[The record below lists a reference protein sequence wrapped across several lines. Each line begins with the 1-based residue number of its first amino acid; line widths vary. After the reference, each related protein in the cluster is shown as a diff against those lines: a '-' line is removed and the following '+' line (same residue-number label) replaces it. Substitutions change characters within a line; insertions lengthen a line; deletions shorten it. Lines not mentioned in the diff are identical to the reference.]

1 MSLTQRLGFTKTPL
15 FLVDGSAY
23 IYRGYHAFRDMS
35 RSDGFPTSALFMIF
49 RLLFKLLKEQEPRH
63 LVFFLDGKGP
73 TFRSNIYA
81 AYKANREAM
90 PEPLARQIEPLRQGL
105 ALLGVPV
112 IVPQGA
118 EADDGIA
125 SLAARFSPRLPVV
138 IVGADKDL
146 KQCLSEQVALYDPS
160 GKAERLT
167 TLADF
172 TAECG
177 IAPASW
183 PDLQALVGDASD
195 NIPGIPG
202 IGPKTAL
209 DILRRLPSLEAVREG
224 LDSIKPTVRAKI
236 EPALAELLT
245 YRELTRLRTD
255 ILPDTVLADTALSAP
270 DRPSLQAFLEAYE
283 FRTLA
288 REIPGQPPQAPP
300 RKGPAPAARLS
311 LFDTPATSPAPGAS
325 PQADASATAGAAGQS
340 DASDS
345 QVAPPPPTAEPPVV
359 ALADLPDP
367 TGCALAL
374 VPLADAFSLSFGP
387 DQYRVQT
394 TPAAL
399 AAFLAPAKRVAVPSV
414 KSMLAA
420 DAAYAALPL
429 PLWFDLGLAAYLLNP
444 ESRSYG
450 FERLRDSLFS
460 DLSVDASAIAPTDNA
475 RAAALLADIL
485 AARLETA
492 GLTRLVADLELPLI
506 PVLLAMEQAGIGI
519 DRDAF
524 AAFAAEVGT
533 RLAALEADIAA
544 LAGKPFNPR
553 SSQQLGEILYT
564 DLGLKSHGKTPG
576 GAASTSQEALERLA
590 GVHPLVDRILEFR
603 KLEKLRSTY
612 LGPLPTLADAAG
624 RLHTTLNNMATAT
637 GRLSSS
643 NPNLQNIPIRGE
655 FGRRMRDCFIAAPG
669 NKLVAADYSQ
679 IELRVL
685 AHLSGEPALLDAFA
699 HGADI
704 HARTAALLFDTTE
717 AAVAPDQRRQ
727 AKTINF
733 GLLYGM
739 GPQKLSRDLGIKLD
753 AAKAFIARYF
763 ERLPGLSA
771 FYDGI
776 VESARSQG
784 FVTTLAGRRRLVPDI
799 GSANSQLASQA
810 RRQAINTVVQGGAAD
825 IIKLAMLAASRDT
838 VLADLKATLVLQIHD
853 ELLLETP
860 AEAAQAAGD
869 RLAER
874 MTGVYPLAVPL
885 EVDWGIGRTWGEAH

>member
-1 MSLTQRLGFTKTPL
+1 MTLFKRLGFDHNPL
-15 FLVDGSAY
+15 FLIDGSAY
-23 IYRGYHAFRDMS
+23 IYRGYHAFRDLS

-49 RLLFKLLKEQEPRH
+49 RLLFKILKEQQPRH

-105 ALLGVPV
+105 ALLGVPL

-125 SLAARFSPRLPVV
+125 SLAARFSAQLPVV

-146 KQCLSEQVALYDPS
+146 KQCLSDRVALYDPS

-183 PDLQALVGDASD
+183 PDLQALVGDTSD

-209 DILRRLPSLEAVREG
+209 DILRRLPSLEALRDG
-224 LDSIKPTVRAKI
+224 LDTIKPKVRDKI
-236 EPALAELLT
+236 APAMDLLFT
-245 YRELTRLRTD
+245 YRDLTRLRTTE
-255 ILPDTVLADTALSAP
+255 LPDTTLDDTLLGAP
-270 DRPSLQAFLEAYE
+270 DAKALRQFLLDYE
-283 FRTLA
+283 LRNLA
-288 REIPGQPPQAPP
+288 RDIPGQPPTPS
-300 RKGPAPAARLS
+300 PAPAAAPRTAQLS
-311 LFDTPATSPAPGAS
+311 LFDAAPPAASGQTPAPALT
-325 PQADASATAGAAGQS
+325 Q
-340 DASDS
+340 
-345 QVAPPPPTAEPPVV
+345 APPIPAVPAAAV
-359 ALADLPDP
+359 ALESLPDP
-367 TGCALAL
+367 AGKQLAL
-374 VPLADAFSLSFGP
+374 VPLETGYSLSYGP
-387 DQYRVQT
+387 DEYFLPSQPDGHAPACP
-394 TPAAL
+394 PAAL
-399 AAFLAPAKRVAVPSV
+399 APFLARAARVAVPSA
-414 KSMLAA
+414 KTLLTADPAFAA
-420 DAAYAALPL
+420 VPL
-429 PLWFDLGLAAYLLNP
+429 PAWFDLGLAAYLLNP

-450 FERLRDSLFS
+450 FDRLRDSLFA
-460 DLSVDASAIAPTDNA
+460 DPSVDTAAVAPTDNA

-485 AARLETA
+485 ASRLETA
-492 GLTRLVADLELPLI
+492 GLARLVADLEMPLV
-506 PVLLAMEQAGIGI
+506 PVLVAMEQAGIGI
-519 DRDAF
+519 DRQAF
-524 AAFAAEVGT
+524 AAFAAEVAS
-533 RLAALEADIAA
+533 RLASLEADIIS
-544 LAGKPFNPR
+544 LAGRPFNPR

-564 DLGLKSHGKTPG
+564 DLGLKAHGKTPG

-590 GVHPLVDRILEFR
+590 GAHPLVDRILEFR

-612 LGPLPTLADAAG
+612 LTPLPTLADDAG
-624 RLHTTLNNMATAT
+624 RIHTTLNNMATAT

-655 FGRRMRDCFIAAPG
+655 FGRRMRDCFIAGPG
-669 NKLVAADYSQ
+669 KALVAADYSQ

-704 HARTAALLFDTTE
+704 HARTASLLFDKPE
-717 AAVAPDQRRQ
+717 AAIAPDERRQ

-753 AAKAFIARYF
+753 AAKTFIARYF
-763 ERLPGLSA
+763 EKLPGLSA
-771 FYDGI
+771 FYEGI
-776 VESARSQG
+776 VEAARREG
-784 FVTTLAGRRRLVPDI
+784 FVTTLAGRRRLLPDI

-825 IIKLAMLAASRDT
+825 IIKMAMLAAARDAE
-838 VLADLKATLVLQIHD
+838 LAGLEAVLVLQIHD
-853 ELLLETP
+853 ELLLEAP
-860 AEAAQAAGD
+860 VAVAQAAGA
-869 RLAER
+869 RLAGL
-874 MTGVYPLAVPL
+874 MTGVMPLAVPL
-885 EVDWGIGRTWGEAH
+885 EVDWGTGRTWGEAH

>member
-1 MSLTQRLGFTKTPL
+1 MTLTKRLGFAKTPL

-23 IYRGYHAFRDMS
+23 IYRGYHAFRDIS

-125 SLAARFSPRLPVV
+125 SLAARFSPQLPVV

-209 DILRRLPSLEAVREG
+209 DILRRLPTLEAVRQG
-224 LDSIKPTVRAKI
+224 LDTLKPTVRSKI
-236 EPALAELLT
+236 EPAFEALLT

-255 ILPDTVLADTALSAP
+255 ILPETTLADTALGIP
-270 DRPSLQAFLEAYE
+270 DQPALRAFLEGYE

-288 REIPGQPPQAPP
+288 REIPGQPVQAPTP
-300 RKGPAPAARLS
+300 ARKEPAASAQLS
-311 LFDTPATSPAPGAS
+311 LFDLPARQAPGAS
-325 PQADASATAGAAGQS
+325 AKPAPVASAPANDPAKAPTTGQ
-340 DASDS
+340 
-345 QVAPPPPTAEPPVV
+345 PVT

-367 TGCALAL
+367 AGRTLAL
-374 VPLADAFSLSFGP
+374 VPLENGLSLSFGP
-387 DQYRVQT
+387 DDYLLDAA
-394 TPAAL
+394 PAAL
-399 AAFLAPAKRVAVPSV
+399 AAWLAPAKRVAVPSV
-414 KSMLAA
+414 KALLAA
-420 DAAYAALPL
+420 NAAYAALPL
-429 PLWFDLGLAAYLLNP
+429 TLWFDLGLAAYLLNP

-460 DLSVDASAIAPTDNA
+460 DPAVDASEISPTDNG
-475 RAAALLADIL
+475 RAAALLADTL
-485 AARLETA
+485 SARLETA
-492 GLTRLVADLELPLI
+492 GLTRLVAELELPLI

-519 DRDAF
+519 DR
-524 AAFAAEVGT
+524 AAFARFAEEVGT

-544 LAGKPFNPR
+544 KAGKPFNPR

-564 DLGLKSHGKTPG
+564 DLGLKAHGKTPG

-612 LGPLPTLADAAG
+612 LGPLPALADAAG
-624 RLHTTLNNMATAT
+624 RIHTTLNNMATAT

-704 HARTAALLFDTTE
+704 HARTAALLFDTAE
-717 AAVAPDQRRQ
+717 ADVAPDQRRQ

-776 VESARSQG
+776 VESAKAQG
-784 FVTTLAGRRRLVPDI
+784 FVTTLAGRRRLLPDI
-799 GSANSQLASQA
+799 SSANSQLSSQA

-825 IIKLAMLAASRDT
+825 IIKMAMLAAARDET
-838 VLADLKATLVLQIHD
+838 LAGLGATLVLQIHD

-860 AEAAQAAGD
+860 AAAAKAAGEQ
-869 RLAER
+869 LAAR

-885 EVDWGIGRTWGEAH
+885 EVDWGIGQTWGEAH

>member
-1 MSLTQRLGFTKTPL
+1 MTLAQRLGLAKTPL

-23 IYRGYHAFRDMS
+23 LYRGYHAFRDIA
-35 RSDGFPTSALFMIF
+35 RSDGFPTSALFMVF
-49 RLLFKLLKEQEPRH
+49 RLLFKLLKEQQPSH
-63 LVFFLDGKGP
+63 LIFFLDGKGP
-73 TFRSNIYA
+73 NFRSTIYA
-81 AYKANREAM
+81 DYKANREAM

-112 IVPQGA
+112 IVPEGA

-125 SLAARFSPRLPVV
+125 SLAARFRDQMPVV

-172 TAECG
+172 TADCG
-177 IAPASW
+177 ITPASW
-183 PDLQALVGDASD
+183 PDLQALVGDTSD

-209 DILRRLPSLEAVREG
+209 ELLRRLPTLEAVREG
-224 LDSIKPTVRAKI
+224 LETVKPTVRQKI
-236 EPALAELLT
+236 APALAELFT

-255 ILPDTVLADTALSAP
+255 ILPDTTLSDAALTPP
-270 DRPSLQAFLEAYE
+270 DRDALRAFLEGYE

-288 REIPGQPPQAPP
+288 REIPGSPPEAAP
-300 RKGPAPAARLS
+300 KKEPAKSAQLS
-311 LFDTPATSPAPGAS
+311 LFDAPGTAASAPAAPAASAPVAAQAPPAP
-325 PQADASATAGAAGQS
+325 
-340 DASDS
+340 
-345 QVAPPPPTAEPPVV
+345 V
-359 ALADLPDP
+359 ALADLPDAA
-367 TGCALAL
+367 GRALAL
-374 VPLADAFSLSFGP
+374 VPLENGSSLSFGP
-387 DQYRVQT
+387 DEFFVAAD
-394 TPAAL
+394 PPAL
-399 AAFLAPAKRVAVPSV
+399 AAYLARAKRVAVPSV
-414 KSMLAA
+414 KALLAA
-420 DAAYAALPL
+420 HAAFAALPL

-444 ESRSYG
+444 EARSYG
-450 FERLRDSLFS
+450 FDRLRDSLFS
-460 DLSVDASAIAPTDNA
+460 DPAVDASTISPSDCA
-475 RAAALLADIL
+475 RAGALLADTL
-485 AARLETA
+485 SARLETA
-492 GLTRLVADLELPLI
+492 GLTSLVATLELPLI

-519 DRDAF
+519 DREAF
-524 AAFAAEVGT
+524 ASFATEVAGK
-533 RLAALEADIAA
+533 LAVLEADIVA

-564 DLGLKSHGKTPG
+564 DLGLKAHGKTPG

-590 GVHPLVDRILEFR
+590 GLHPLVDRILEFR

-612 LGPLPTLADAAG
+612 LGPLPTVADG
-624 RLHTTLNNMATAT
+624 RGRIHTTFNNMATAT

-685 AHLSGEPALLDAFA
+685 AHLSREPALLDAFA
-699 HGADI
+699 NGADI
-704 HARTAALLFDTTE
+704 HARTAALLFDKE
-717 AAVAPDQRRQ
+717 QAAVAPDERRQ

-753 AAKAFIARYF
+753 VAKAFIARYF

-776 VESARSQG
+776 VESAKAQG
-784 FVTTLAGRRRLVPDI
+784 FVTTLAGRRRLLPDI
-799 GSANSQLASQA
+799 RSANSQLASQA

-825 IIKLAMLAASRDT
+825 IIKMAMLAAAGDPE
-838 VLADLKATLVLQIHD
+838 LARGQATLVLQIHD

-860 AEAAQAAGD
+860 GETAQAAGE
-869 RLAER
+869 RLAGL
-874 MTGVYPLAVPL
+874 MAGVYPLAVPL
-885 EVDWGIGRTWGEAH
+885 EVDWGTGHTWGEAH